1 MTLALLAGLQGWLP
15 GQTCSMC
22 AVWNQPQKPFTIY
35 GNTYY
40 VGPHGLSSILVTS
53 PQGDILIDGALAES
67 APQIAQHIRDLGFR
81 LQDVKTILNTHVHHD
96 HAGGIAELQR
106 LTGARVLASPSSAPV
121 LIAGGVA
128 GDDPQYGDI
137 RGLAPV
143 ANVAV
148 LKPGET
154 LRVGSLVLT
163 SHATPGHT
171 PGGTSW
177 TWVSCE
183 GTRCLHMVYADSIS
197 AVARPGYRFSA
208 HPEIVA
214 QFEKSFA
221 FLETVPC
228 DVLLT
233 PHPDASDLWER
244 LASGNFVDPGA
255 CRKLA
260 AAGREGLKE
269 RLAKEAGK

>member
-1 MTLALLAGLQGWLP
+1 
-15 GQTCSMC
+15 
-22 AVWNQPQKPFTIY
+22 
-35 GNTYY
+35 
-40 VGPHGLSSILVTS
+40 
-53 PQGDILIDGALAES
+53 
-67 APQIAQHIRDLGFR
+67 
-81 LQDVKTILNTHVHHD
+81 
-96 HAGGIAELQR
+96 
-106 LTGARVLASPSSAPV
+106 V

-128 GDDPQYGDI
+128 KDDPQYGDI

-143 ANVAV
+143 ASVSV

-154 LRVGSLVLT
+154 VRVGSVVLT

-177 TWVSCE
+177 TWISCE
-183 GTRCLHMVYADSIS
+183 GTRCLNMVYADSIS

-208 HPEIVA
+208 HPENVA
-214 QFEKSFA
+214 LFEKSFA

-244 LASGNFVDPGA
+244 LASGNFLDPGA

-260 AAGREGLKE
+260 AEGRQGLKT
-269 RLAKEAGK
+269 RLAQEAGK